1 MVGIGPFVT
10 LPLILAAMGGGRALL
25 AWILGAL
32 LAISDGLVTAELSA
46 ALPRAGGSYAF
57 LREAYGPERW
67 GKLISFLFLFQI
79 VFSAPLSMASG
90 AIGFSRYLR
99 FVFPGIPEGWEGPVA
114 SLLCVAVTLLL
125 MRRIGAIGKFSI
137 VLWIGVLA
145 TLGIVIAL
153 GLPHLKMS
161 ALRFW
166 EAPVV
171 AAPGIPPPGVLGG
184 LGAALILAI
193 YDYLGYYNI
202 CYLAEEI
209 VEPTKTIPRVIVVSI
224 LAVAVLYILMNVC
237 IVSVLPMGTAMTS
250 KSTVADFVALLAGRP
265 VARAVTGLILWTAFA
280 SVFSVTLGYSRI
292 LWAAARDGNFFRI
305 FGRLHPTEGYP
316 IVAIAA
322 LGGAAAIFS
331 FLSLK
336 VVVSAIVS
344 IRALIPFVA
353 QVAGALVLE
362 AHAAGPSAPVPD
374 VALPAAGAR
383 RARAVG
389 LRPRVAGEG
398 LQGGGPPRDHRGR
411 SAFLVRSR
419 LAREWPFAGSAG
431 QENPRHEAH
440 RRPHERGGRPRDER
454 GDPRRR
460 PRRDRPGRERD
471 RRPARVRGAHRGRAR
486 PARRARRGRDPPAGR
501 DDPRERALRR
511 VPDARGARAV
521 RSRSCAG
528 TRSRASS

>member
-1 MVGIGPFVT
+1 MSVTRVAEGGLKREIGLWQGTALNVIDMVGIGPFVT

-46 ALPRAGGSYAF
+46 SLPRAGGSYAF
-57 LREAYGPERW
+57 LREAYGRDRW
-67 GKLISFLFLFQI
+67 GKLVSFLFLFQI

-90 AIGFSRYLR
+90 AIGFAGYLR
-99 FVFPGIPEGWEGPVA
+99 FVFPGIPQTWEAPAA

-153 GLPHLKMS
+153 GLPHMKLA

-184 LGAALILAI
+184 LGAALILAV

-224 LAVAVLYILMNVC
+224 LAVAVLYILMNLC
-237 IVSVLPMGTAMTS
+237 IVSVLPMDKAMTS
-250 KSTVADFVALLAGRP
+250 KSTVADFVQLLAGRP

-280 SVFSVTLGYSRI
+280 SVFSLTLGYSRI

-305 FGRLHPTEGYP
+305 FARLHPTEGYP
-316 IVAIAA
+316 VVAIAA

-336 VVVSAIVS
+336 VVVSAIIS
-344 IRALIPFVA
+344 IRALIPFVS
-353 QVAGALVLE
+353 QVAGALILRRTR
-362 AHAAGPSAPVPD
+362 PD
-374 VALPAAGAR
+374 LKRPFRMWLYPLPAIVAL
-383 RARAVG
+383 G
-389 LRPRVAGEG
+389 LWGFVLASPSKGFQVAGLVVIVAG
-398 LQGGGPPRDHRGR
+398 V

-419 LAREWPFAGSAG
+419 LAREWPFAGAAGEESAA
-431 QENPRHEAH
+431 P
-440 RRPHERGGRPRDER
+440 
-454 GDPRRR
+454 
-460 PRRDRPGRERD
+460 
-471 RRPARVRGAHRGRAR
+471 
-486 PARRARRGRDPPAGR
+486 
-501 DDPRERALRR
+501 
-511 VPDARGARAV
+511 
-521 RSRSCAG
+521 
-528 TRSRASS
+528 